1 MTTVGAVL
9 LTVVDVVIVLG
20 WIWSAARAWRAPD
33 DPDLELAIEASRH
46 RGADT
51 RDQARRDAVDWKVRL
66 ENRAGYPAF
75 GSAILSG
82 IAVGFSGNAVDAAT
96 PRFDAWIVEALLF
109 VVSIAV
115 AFVSRLVTAKRIQ
128 RRLASLR

>member
-9 LTVVDVVIVLG
+9 LTVVDVLIVLG
-20 WIWSAARAWRAPD
+20 WVWSASRAWRAPD

-46 RGADT
+46 RGAEA

-96 PRFDAWIVEALLF
+96 SRFDAWIVEAMLL
-109 VVSIAV
+109 VVSLTV

-128 RRLASLR
+128 RRLSPLR

>member
-1 MTTVGAVL
+1 MTIVGAVL
-9 LTVVDVVIVLG
+9 LTIVDVAIVAG
-20 WIWSAARAWRAPD
+20 WVWSTVRAWRAPW

-46 RGADT
+46 RRSGPD
-51 RDQARRDAVDWKVRL
+51 DQSRRDAVDWKVRL

-96 PRFDAWIVEALLF
+96 SHFDTWIIEAALF
-109 VVSIAV
+109 VVSLAV
-115 AFVSRLVTAKRIQ
+115 AFVARLLTAKRIE
-128 RRLASLR
+128 RRLSPSR

>member
-1 MTTVGAVL
+1 MTTLGAVL
-9 LTVVDVVIVLG
+9 LSVVDVLIVLG
-20 WIWSAARAWRAPD
+20 WLWSGLRAWRAPD

-46 RGADT
+46 RTADT

-82 IAVGFSGNAVDAAT
+82 IAVGFSGNAVGAAT
-96 PRFDAWIVEALLF
+96 SRFDAWIIEALLF
-109 VVSIAV
+109 VVSLTV
-115 AFVSRLVTAKRIQ
+115 AFVSRLMAAKRIE
-128 RRLASLR
+128 RRLSALR